1 MNSTTKLKLEGK
13 FKMKKWLI
21 IAATVLPTLA
31 FLAAGT
37 FKVSGAEEMVQNF
50 QKYGLPISLMYF
62 IGLSE
67 IAGAIGL
74 WLKIAPVG
82 GIQLRLL
89 AALGLSIIMVGAI
102 ASHAI
107 YDPISMAAPAAVLL
121 AILLFL
127 AHTFRK
133 ESAGSHDQQLGS
145 ETA

>member
-1 MNSTTKLKLEGK
+1 
-13 FKMKKWLI
+13 MKKWLI
-21 IAATVLPTLA
+21 IVATVLPTLA
-31 FLAAGT
+31 FLAAGS
-37 FKVSGAEEMVQNF
+37 FKLSGAEEMVQNF
-50 QKYGLPISLMYF
+50 QKYGLPITFMYF

-67 IAGAIGL
+67 VAGAIGL

-102 ASHAI
+102 VNHAI
-107 YDPISMAAPAAVLL
+107 HDPISMAVPAAVLL

-127 AHTFRK
+127 AQTFRK
-133 ESAGSHDQQLGS
+133 DSAESQRSQLGS